1 MLWVI
6 QESDDCGV
14 RWRRAELTDRY
25 LHPGVALLEALAII
39 EDEWRPPARAMR
51 ELTRLG
57 SRLADSGVCVAV
69 TCGVGLVGTH

>member
-51 ELTRLG
+51 ELRFALEHE
-57 SRLADSGVCVAV
+57 SV
-69 TCGVGLVGTH
+69 TYFWEKGIRIVRGN